1 MCSSTTDSNLF
12 IFLSLLYLRCSKKPF
27 FSLGGEFIELRL
39 FFFPEKLLGGNPI
52 SLCVEGVL
60 FEEKGIFLVSG
71 KDRFE
76 NICSTELSFNAD
88 ENGAV
93 KPSRCVWVPPQ

>member
-1 MCSSTTDSNLF
+1 MFFDNRQQSVYFSFPALSSMFEKT
-12 IFLSLLYLRCSKKPF
+12 F